1 MLFNPFNKKIG
12 LALGGGAAKGIAHI
26 GVLRAIEEKDI
37 QIHCLSGTSIG
48 ALISAYYAFGKTPTE
63 IEEIIP
69 ELNLRKVIK
78 LTLPRKGFIS
88 TERIEEM
95 ILRDIGPVNIE
106 DARIPLAIMTTDI
119 GTGEPVILDRGPLY
133 KAVCASV
140 SVPGI
145 FIPTEH
151 RGRILVDG
159 GLTENVPISPLEK
172 MGAGVIVAVDLNGVK
187 KYPNPDDIVTIL
199 GNAMDIA
206 IDIRTKEQLEEADIV
221 ISMDLSAFTRLDN
234 SHAYKDIL
242 DIGYETA
249 SEKIEKL
256 IWYRKTN
263 LYQFLKKLFFQLQ
276 PLKIPKLFK
285 RRSS

>member
-1 MLFNPFNKKIG
+1 MLFNPFNTKVG

-37 QIHCLSGTSIG
+37 KIHCISGTSIG
-48 ALISAYYAFGKTPTE
+48 ALIASYYAFGKTPTE
-63 IEEIIP
+63 IEKLIP
-69 ELNLRKVIK
+69 ELNFRKVMK

-95 ILRDIGPVNIE
+95 VLRDIGPVNIE
-106 DARIPLAIMTTDI
+106 EARIPLAIMTTDI
-119 GTGEPVILDRGPLY
+119 RTGEAVVLDRGPLY

-151 RGRILVDG
+151 RGRVLVDG
-159 GLTENVPISPLEK
+159 GLVENVPVSPLEG
-172 MGAGVIVAVDLNGVK
+172 MGAGVSVAVDLNGVK
-187 KYPNPDDIVTIL
+187 KYPEPEDIVTIL

-206 IDIRTKEQLEEADIV
+206 IDIRTKEQLKEADVV

-234 SHAYKDIL
+234 SHAYEDIL
-242 DIGYETA
+242 DIGYDTA
-249 SEKIEKL
+249 SKQIEKL
-256 IWYRKTN
+256 IWYRKTG

-276 PLKIPKLFK
+276 PLKMPKLFQRK
-285 RRSS
+285 

>member
-1 MLFNPFNKKIG
+1 MLFNPFNTKVG

-26 GVLRAIEEKDI
+26 GVLRAIEEKAI
-37 QIHCLSGTSIG
+37 NIHCISGTSIG
-48 ALISAYYAFGKTPTE
+48 ALIGAYYAFGKTPTE
-63 IEEIIP
+63 IEKLIP
-69 ELNLRKVIK
+69 ELNFRKVMK

-95 ILRDIGPVNIE
+95 VLRDIGPVNIE

-119 GTGEPVILDRGPLY
+119 RTGEAIVLDRGPLY

-145 FIPTEH
+145 FIPTEY
-151 RGRILVDG
+151 RGRVLVDG
-159 GLTENVPISPLEK
+159 GLTENVPISPLED
-172 MGAGVIVAVDLNGVK
+172 MGAGVTVAVDLNGVK
-187 KYPNPDDIVTIL
+187 KYPAPDDIVTIL

-206 IDIRTKEQLEEADIV
+206 IDIRTKEQLKEADVV

-234 SHAYKDIL
+234 SHVFEDIL

-249 SEKIEKL
+249 SKQIEKL
-256 IWYRKTN
+256 IWYRKTG
-263 LYQFLKKLFFQLQ
+263 LYQFFKKLFFQLQ
-276 PLKIPKLFK
+276 PLKIPKLFQRK
-285 RRSS
+285 